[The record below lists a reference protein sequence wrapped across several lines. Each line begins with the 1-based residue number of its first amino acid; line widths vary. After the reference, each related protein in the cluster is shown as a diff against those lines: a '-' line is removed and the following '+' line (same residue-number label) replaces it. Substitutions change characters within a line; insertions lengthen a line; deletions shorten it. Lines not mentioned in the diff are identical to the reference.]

1 MDSSRYCKRGYP
13 ASVNQFS
20 PDWAHEDKITNVL
33 IIFLTAGWLKMP
45 LSACSK
51 GFNREASFF

>member
-1 MDSSRYCKRGYP
+1 VEELMLREFDPIGTL
-13 ASVNQFS
+13 
-20 PDWAHEDKITNVL
+20 EDKFTNVL